1 MGLTAW
7 KTWASGD
14 TLTAADM
21 NTYVRDNGRWMS
33 GNATG
38 GSPNCRVY
46 NSTTFNVAGSTDTN
60 VTFDSERYDDGG
72 MHSTSTNTDR
82 ITVPSGGDGIYL
94 VFGTVIF
101 GAFSDST
108 LRRARLTVNSTPFA
122 QHQQPAISTASINTA
137 ISIVGVSLTSA
148 ADILRLNVRQES
160 TSALGLDLQATANAS
175 PEFGAVWICE

>member
-1 MGLTAW
+1 MPLTSW

-21 NTYVRDNGRWMS
+21 NTYVRDNGRWLS
-33 GNATG
+33 GHTTG

-46 NSTTFNVAGSTDTN
+46 NSTNFNVAGSTDTN

-72 MHSTSTNTDR
+72 MHSTATNTDR
-82 ITVPSGGDGIYL
+82 LTVPSGGDGIYI

-101 GAFSDST
+101 GAFSDAT
-108 LRRARLTVNSTPFA
+108 LRRCRLTVNGTTFA
-122 QHQQPAISTASINTA
+122 QHQQPAIATASINTA
-137 ISIVGVSLTSA
+137 ISIVGVSLAGAT
-148 ADILRLNVRQES
+148 DIFRLNVRQES
-160 TSALGLDLQATANAS
+160 TSALGLDLQASPNGS